1 VAGLQEQSGL
11 GFILHCFATLH
22 SFGMLQTKRCLYL
35 ESLIHAYDP
44 SKLCVV
50 YISGGPQTSGFVGI
64 TAARRQL
71 IYVCI
76 CAGYLFVDWSNMD
89 LDGAIQLNVSKGW
102 TLIK

>member
-1 VAGLQEQSGL
+1 LNYFVAAADVAGLQEQSGL

-50 YISGGPQTSGFVGI
+50 YIP
-64 TAARRQL
+64 
-71 IYVCI
+71 
-76 CAGYLFVDWSNMD
+76 
-89 LDGAIQLNVSKGW
+89 GALRHPG
-102 TLIK
+102 L